1 MLKPALRPQPI
12 DPKAGATE
20 EEIKRYPLIVD
31 PVYRAC
37 LEDVISYLKDL
48 IEAKRTRASLKRTPL
63 TKLYDEGE
71 LTADFCLRHFAAI
84 FDRRSAMPSNKRALV
99 HDILCDAAGRMAERM
114 TPALKPTMVKVKQSE
129 EPTAEA
135 TAPDID
141 GPQL

>member
-1 MLKPALRPQPI
+1 MI
-12 DPKAGATE
+12 E
-20 EEIKRYPLIVD
+20 EKSARG
-31 PVYRAC
+31 
-37 LEDVISYLKDL
+37 
-48 IEAKRTRASLKRTPL
+48 SLKRTPL
-63 TKLYDEGE
+63 TKLYAEGE
-71 LTADFCLRHFAAI
+71 LTADFCLRQFAAI

-129 EPTAEA
+129 EPTGEPTEKA